1 MDDVTI
7 RVLILTRP
15 EVFKYFGGEA
25 VQIRETSKALAKL
38 GVSVDVSTDLRPDC
52 SPYDVV
58 HLFNLTMVAET
69 YVQARHAWKQGK
81 PLVLSPIYCT
91 WDEFERLGR
100 RGFLRWINRLL
111 PSVEARQRLKA
122 FAKAFLAE
130 NHSAHWLQFVKGYRR
145 EQKEIL
151 RMVDVILPNCRCE
164 AEAIEREFGRHGA
177 EIQVVPNGV
186 DPLWVEEVS
195 PTPFV
200 DRYGLHDFVLCV
212 GRIDERKNQVAL
224 IKALAD
230 TGIRLV
236 FIGGLSPRHNAYNR
250 EFLELVSRY
259 SNVHYLGQLDHKMVL
274 SAMKAARVHALPSW
288 LETPGLTSLEAGLL
302 GCRIV
307 TTDRGGP
314 PEYFGEMAWY
324 CQPNDLASIRRA
336 VLAAWE
342 AEETP
347 PLREHILAN
356 FTWDHAARMTLE
368 GYRKALEKRGFGPS
382 ACAGRTLRKDRRETP

>member
-1 MDDVTI
+1 MMADMTM

-15 EVFKYFGGEA
+15 EIFKYFGGEA

-69 YVQARHAWKQGK
+69 YVQARHARKQGK
-81 PLVLSPIYCT
+81 PLVLSTIYCT

-111 PSVEARQRLKA
+111 PSMEARQRLKA

-130 NHSAHWLQFVKGYRR
+130 NRFAHWLQFVKGYQR
-145 EQKEIL
+145 EQKEVL
-151 RMVDVILPNCRCE
+151 EMVDVILPNCWCE

-177 EIQVVPNGV
+177 EVQVVPNGV
-186 DPLWVEEVS
+186 DPAWAEEVS

-200 DRYGLHDFVLCV
+200 DRYGLHDFTLCV

-230 TGIRLV
+230 TGMELV
-236 FIGGLSPRHNAYNR
+236 FIGGLSPRHNVYSH
-250 EFLELVSRY
+250 EFSELVSRY
-259 SNVHYLGQLDHKMVL
+259 SNVHYLGQLDHEMAL
-274 SAMKAARVHALPSW
+274 SAMKAARVHVLPSW

-302 GCRIV
+302 GCRVV

-342 AEETP
+342 AKETP

-356 FTWDHAARMTLE
+356 FTWDYAARRSLE
-368 GYRKALEKRGFGPS
+368 GYRKALEKRGFVPFRM
-382 ACAGRTLRKDRRETP
+382 CRKNSS